1 MQIEL
6 ACHHIDATPALRRHV
21 EEKAAHLRR
30 IFDGIST
37 FHVSLHVEKSEV
49 VAEFVANVSHG
60 PPVVAKAAGKT
71 AHAAVDVASDKVEVQ
86 LRRHKEKI
94 RDHRGRDH
102 AEQPESS
109 PGPVEEENDRWETS
123 ATSE

>member
-102 AEQPESS
+102 AQLFRPPPDHDSLGKE
-109 PGPVEEENDRWETS
+109 DW
-123 ATSE
+123 ATNSLSL